1 MKVSFRI
8 LLLVAL
14 VAITGCGKG
23 GDATPDAD
31 ALAEGVEPDYVEVQ
45 HLLVSYRGPIPSVTR
60 TLEEAEGLA
69 NELYERAQSGVDFDS
84 LVEEYTDDSFPGIYF
99 MYNAGVEPAPDRE
112 GRQFARTGMVKSFG
126 DVGFSLK
133 VGEFG
138 MAVFDSTDS
147 RYGWHIIK
155 RLK

>member
-8 LLLVAL
+8 LLMVAL
-14 VAITGCGKG
+14 VAFAGCGKG
-23 GDATPDAD
+23 GDATPDTEAMV
-31 ALAEGVEPDYVEVQ
+31 EGVEPDYVEVQ
-45 HLLVSYRGPIPSVTR
+45 HLLVSYQGPIPNVTR
-60 TLEEAEGLA
+60 TLEEAEALA
-69 NELYERAQSGVDFDS
+69 NELFERAQSGVDFDS
-84 LVEEYTDDSFPGIYF
+84 LVEEYTNDQHPGIYF
-99 MYNAGVEPAPDRE
+99 MYNVGIEPHPDRE
-112 GRQFARTGMVKSFG
+112 GLQYARTGMVKSFG
-126 DVGFSLK
+126 DVGFSLQ